1 MNTLRVLHIEDRREN
16 RLLVRKLLEAQG
28 IVVVDACDGLEGV
41 AVAASVDPDLILV
54 DINLPG
60 LDGYEVVTKLKGT
73 SRLTNVPIVA
83 VTAEGDRTR
92 ALALGFDGFLLKPI
106 QATTFVETLR
116 GFLRGERERIPE
128 AERAAHLEA
137 HSRRTVDRLEAKVR
151 ELTAANDRLR
161 EVDRLKMEV
170 LRNVSHELATP
181 MTPLQG
187 YLRMLVNGDLGPLA
201 EGQRRALAAMEGS
214 LGRLNGQI
222 RNLLEATRFATG
234 NVTLDCG
241 FVQPDA
247 VTRAAIAAATPL
259 ATARGVQLEHAVT
272 GAEPIWADEDKVR
285 EALRHVI
292 ENAVKFG
299 PEGGVVRVEVA
310 LVGPSAEPQVEFAVL
325 DEGPGIPAEQRERV
339 VQPFYQMDGSVTRAQ
354 GGAGLGLAIAD
365 RTARLHGGMLLIGQA
380 PGRGARICLRIPVRP
395 AVA

>member
-1 MNTLRVLHIEDRREN
+1 MTALRVLHIEDRREN

-28 IVVVDACDGLEGV
+28 IAVTDACDGLEGV
-41 AVAASVDPDLILV
+41 AVADAAAPDLILV

-60 LDGYEVVTKLKGT
+60 LDGYEVVTKLKGLP
-73 SRLTNVPIVA
+73 SLAVVPIVA
-83 VTAEGDRTR
+83 VTAEGDRSR

-128 AERAAHLEA
+128 DERASHLEA
-137 HSRRTVDRLEAKVR
+137 HNRRTVDRLEAKVR
-151 ELTAANDRLR
+151 ELTAANERLR

-187 YLRMLVNGDLGPLA
+187 YLRMLSNGDLGPLVD
-201 EGQRRALAAMEGS
+201 GQRRALAAMDGA
-214 LGRLNGQI
+214 LVRLNGQI

-234 NVTLDCG
+234 NVTLDHRP
-241 FVQPDA
+241 FLPDA
-247 VTRAAIAAATPL
+247 VAQAAIVAAGPL
-259 ATARGVQLEHAVT
+259 ASARGVRIERVAGGGDPVL
-272 GAEPIWADEDKVR
+272 ADEDKVR

-299 PEGGVVRVEVA
+299 PEGGTVRVEVSTI
-310 LVGPSAEPQVEFAVL
+310 GTTSEPQVEFAVL
-325 DEGPGIPAEQRERV
+325 DEGPGIPADQRERV

-365 RTARLHGGMLLIGQA
+365 RTARLHGGLLLIGQA
-380 PGRGARICLRIPVRP
+380 PGRGARICLRVPVRP
-395 AVA
+395 PAV